1 VKQLGFAEVTLEFVT
16 TDGQSGRYGSV
27 SRKLRYLAL
36 HVFSVWKKI
45 LTFTFKIVYS
55 QLVWLWKPRALREYG
70 NQKRK
75 EVIMSMKKLLSFALC
90 LVIAMAFAAGC
101 KKKEEAPPA
110 PAPEAAA
117 PAPAQAPMSSVK
129 APEAAPA
136 PAAPAEKPAD
146 KK

>member
-1 VKQLGFAEVTLEFVT
+1 M
-16 TDGQSGRYGSV
+16 
-27 SRKLRYLAL
+27 
-36 HVFSVWKKI
+36 
-45 LTFTFKIVYS
+45 TFTFKIVYS
-55 QLVWLWKPRALREYG
+55 QLVWLWTPRALREYG

-117 PAPAQAPMSSVK
+117 PAPAPEQAPMSSVK

-136 PAAPAEKPAD
+136 ETPAK
-146 KK
+146 